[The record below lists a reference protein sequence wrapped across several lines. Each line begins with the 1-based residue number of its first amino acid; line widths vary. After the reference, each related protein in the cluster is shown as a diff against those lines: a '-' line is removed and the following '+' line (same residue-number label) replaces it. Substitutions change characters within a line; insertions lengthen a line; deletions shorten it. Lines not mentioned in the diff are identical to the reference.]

1 MTGETSAGKVHRLD
15 TFVIP
20 LATAL
25 LFLFAAGEALA
36 AGWTVT
42 VRAHQ
47 IEALSNSDNWGE
59 QDLYWRA
66 HLNTLTPG
74 SGSAGCDTY
83 DDHPDDAN
91 KIKVDWACTA
101 TVAGPPDTVVE
112 IKLEVYDEDT
122 IGDDELDLSIDHNQL
137 GLAMRFEPLT
147 SKLTIIGDPTW
158 TPSSCALGRI
168 KRSGFGGG
176 GGEPAEIIFT
186 ITASPAGAPD
196 GDSDLD
202 GLPDSWE
209 ICGLDGNGDGVVDVN
224 LPAMGADPLRKDLF
238 AEIDWMRAPGGAPPH
253 SHAPWLPAMINAWN
267 ELNAALLTNPTVGG
281 VVKPNGIALHLDV
294 GTLYANYTFDIDGNG
309 TPELTVGANG
319 NVNVNGDGII
329 DIGNLGAL
337 GGGTLIGGNV
347 LTEDPLLSP
356 PPPPPP
362 PPPPATPPLPTAA
375 QMFQPGSEFAAIRA
389 GNFVASRDPVFHYVV
404 FGHSYTQVQ
413 GGPVNSSGLAE
424 PCVFV
429 PPPAPRNP
437 CNEFMVTLGGLTAP
451 GGGPVR
457 QTVDADRNNVPDGV
471 TVING
476 PGALPVDGLI
486 GDHVGTF
493 LHELGHNLNLGHGG
507 IDSINWKP
515 NYPSIMNYYWQL
527 PGLSFDWDTNGLG
540 DAVGVDFDQDSI
552 PDVRRYLYSGI
563 GAAAM
568 LNEGVPP
575 PPPPPA
581 PPPQYLSETLP
592 PIPTS
597 RVFTSFTCPAA
608 AAAPGAAGPQIITQR
623 ADLAA
628 NWDCD
633 AIPNEASVQADIN
646 NVNFSSGSAGAAP
659 EQLFGS
665 DDFNTITNG
674 GLNLNRTGISSK
686 EQIQVDSTRQRIVE
700 PSGRQEFLN
709 RCRTPRRIDFE
720 NLPPGTVVQNQFGPG
735 VVFLADGMRS
745 PTVSGPADRNH
756 VPTASPSN
764 SLINRPRANAITP
777 LVFTFAD
784 PQRVVSLRFG
794 QAGLTNSQR
803 ERVRVA
809 LSAFDQ
815 DGLPMGTLFKD
826 LPLPAAGIT
835 ELLTAAAIFPDELI
849 RRVELRYEVGLVTG
863 PKGVNPP
870 IAEPVQIDDLVF
882 CGRLDDTGI
891 KPSYPPPPKFGDLP
905 VRLRVQSE
913 ALFEVPGSGEPGNTV
928 TVRYPF
934 TGLTVGVDGATFTT
948 DTTVPR
954 KEGQTVKLKAPP
966 TSGVGKFLYWRYD
979 NGVSFGKG
987 VTDIPLTLLR
997 DGTITAVY
1005 LGRRYRPRGEEPPA
1019 PDRPPDR
1026 DPARLKPVRR
1036 STK

>member
-1 MTGETSAGKVHRLD
+1 MSIGDSPVSKLRRLD
-15 TFVIP
+15 CVLI
-20 LATAL
+20 ASVAAL
-25 LFLFAAGEALA
+25 LFFFATSDGMA

-66 HLNTLTPG
+66 HVNTLTPG
-74 SGSAGCDTY
+74 SGAAGCDTY

-91 KIKVDWACTA
+91 KIKIDWACTA
-101 TVAGPPDTVVE
+101 TVIGPPDTVVE

-147 SKLTIIGDPTW
+147 NKLTIIGDPTW
-158 TPSSCALGRI
+158 APGSCALGRI

-176 GGEPAEIIFT
+176 GGEPAEIIFS

-209 ICGLDGNGDGVVDVN
+209 VCGVDGNGDGVVDVN
-224 LPAMGADPLRKDLF
+224 LPAMGADPFRKDLF
-238 AEIDWMRAPGGAPPH
+238 AEIDWMTAPGGAAAH

-267 ELNAALLTNPTVGG
+267 ELNGASVTNPTVGG
-281 VVKPNGIALHLDV
+281 VVKPVGIALHLDV
-294 GTLYANYTFDIDGNG
+294 GTLYANYVFDIDGNA

-319 NVNVNGDGII
+319 NFDVNGDGIV
-329 DIGNLGAL
+329 DIGNLAAL

-347 LTEDPLLSP
+347 LAEDPLLSP

-362 PPPPATPPLPTAA
+362 PPPPATPPLPTGA
-375 QMFQPGSEFAAIRA
+375 QMFQPGSEFAGIRA
-389 GNFVASRDPVFHYVV
+389 ANFAAARDPVFHYVV
-404 FGHSYTQVQ
+404 FGHAYTQVQ
-413 GGPVNSSGLAE
+413 GGPPNSSGLAE
-424 PCVFV
+424 PCPFV
-429 PPPAPRNP
+429 PPPAPRDP

-457 QTVDADRNNVPDGV
+457 QTVDADRNNIPDGV

-476 PGALPVDGLI
+476 PGGLPVDGLI
-486 GDHVGTF
+486 SDHVGTF

-507 IDSINWKP
+507 GDSINWKP
-515 NYPSIMNYYWQL
+515 NYLSIMNYYWQL
-527 PGLSFDWDTNGLG
+527 PGLSFDWDGDGLG
-540 DAVGVDFDQDSI
+540 DAVGLDFDRDSI
-552 PDVRRYLYSGI
+552 PDVRRYLYSGP
-563 GAAAM
+563 GVPAT
-568 LNEGVPP
+568 LNERVPP

-581 PPPQYLSETLP
+581 PAPQYLSETLP

-597 RVFTSFTCPAA
+597 RAFTSFTCPAA
-608 AAAPGAAGPQIITQR
+608 AAAPGAAGPLVNTQR

-633 AIPNEASVQADIN
+633 GNANEPSVPADIN
-646 NVNFSSGSAGAAP
+646 NVRFTSGVFELLNG
-659 EQLFGS
+659 F
-665 DDFNTITNG
+665 DDFNAIING
-674 GLNLNRTGISSK
+674 GLNLNRTGISSQ
-686 EQIQVDSTRQRIVE
+686 EQIEVDSTRKRIVE
-700 PSGRQEFLN
+700 PRGRQEFLN
-709 RCRTPRRIDFE
+709 RCRSPRRIDFE
-720 NLPPGTVVQNQFGPG
+720 NLAPGTVVQSQFGPE

-745 PTVSGPADRNH
+745 PTVSGPSDRNN
-756 VPTASPSN
+756 VPTSSPN
-764 SLINRPRANAITP
+764 RSLINRPRANAITP
-777 LVFTFAD
+777 LVFSFAD

-803 ERVRVA
+803 ERVRVV

-815 DGLPMGTLFKD
+815 DDLPMGTITKE
-826 LPLPAAGIT
+826 LPLPAVGIT
-835 ELLTAAAIFPDELI
+835 QLLTVAAIFPDELI
-849 RRVELRYEVGLVTG
+849 QRVELRYEVGFVTG
-863 PKGVNPP
+863 PKQINAP

-882 CGRLDDTGI
+882 CGRLDDTGV
-891 KPSYPPPPKFGDLP
+891 KPSFPPPPKFGDMP
-905 VRLRVQSE
+905 VRLRIESE
-913 ALFEVPGSGEPGNTV
+913 ALFELPGSGEPGNTV

-934 TGLTVGVDGATFTT
+934 TGLAVNVDGAAFTT
-948 DTTVPR
+948 DATVPR
-954 KEGQTVKLKAPP
+954 KEGATVKLKAPA

-997 DGTITAVY
+997 DGTMTAVY
-1005 LGRRYRPRGEEPPA
+1005 LGRRYTPRGQE
-1019 PDRPPDR
+1019 RPPDDR
-1026 DPARLKPVRR
+1026 RPEREPVKPKPITRPTR
-1036 STK
+1036 